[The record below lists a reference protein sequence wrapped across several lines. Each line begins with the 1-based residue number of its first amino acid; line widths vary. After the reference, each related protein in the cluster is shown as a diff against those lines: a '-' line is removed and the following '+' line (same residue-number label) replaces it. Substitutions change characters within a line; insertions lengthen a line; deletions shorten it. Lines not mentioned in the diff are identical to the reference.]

1 MKRQKRIICLCLILA
16 MVITILPSEV
26 KAQGKKTWGEAYE
39 EVLKQYNSDSKA
51 KLIYLNNDNI
61 PEVFVRTEDRKDI
74 LISYYKG
81 RVYENELHDQIDG
94 GFSYV
99 PKKSKISFT
108 VLGAHGYVEIV
119 AKLKKGQLNYIFV
132 GNVADDVMNGG
143 TYYAYVPTNKLFNAY
158 SNDSWSLDVKFKGV
172 SKSKYY
178 KQMTKAGAVLKGKK
192 LKDVATNDE
201 NGNHSQLSYL
211 DTVRHQI
218 KNLSGTNMDLNND
231 GKYENVRFIKKRDG
245 HHLSILI
252 NGKKVL
258 DKKGYYANAYL
269 KQYDFSNNT
278 YLCLKIMDEDDITRV
293 FSFYQYKDGKFNKI
307 YDLGKTF
314 LRDGYGRKDAVKLKV
329 KQEENHLLIE
339 SGWNTGITL
348 GFVKTKYNVNYNQ
361 GKFKRESPI
370 YDIVSYGSDKSVAP
384 PYLSLKRNIKL
395 YSSYDMKMQISD
407 IKKGEKIRFTNVYM
421 KGKDVFLKVMAE
433 SGVTGWFKVD
443 LNKKY
448 FSDKDLIIGG

>member
-39 EVLKQYNSDSKA
+39 EVLKQYSSDSKA
-51 KLIYLNNDNI
+51 KLIYLDNDNI
-61 PEVFVRTEDRKDI
+61 PEVYVDNGEVV
-74 LISYYKG
+74 LLSYYNGK
-81 RVYENELHDQIDG
+81 VYKNYRNDKVTLFEYI
-94 GFSYV
+94 
-99 PKKSKISFT
+99 PKQGKISFT
-108 VLGAHGYVEIV
+108 SVEKGVDTVV
-119 AKLKKGQLNYIFV
+119 AKLKKGKLKWIFLANCV
-132 GNVADDVMNGG
+132 
-143 TYYAYVPTNKLFNAY
+143 YEEYCAYVPKNKIQQKFSENKEWYEDLKYVSEKKFSEKYRAAAGN
-158 SNDSWSLDVKFKGV
+158 LLTKKVKTI
-172 SKSKYY
+172 SS
-178 KQMTKAGAVLKGKK
+178 
-192 LKDVATNDE
+192 DE
-201 NGNHSQLSYL
+201 LPYL

-252 NGKKVL
+252 NGKKVF

-339 SGWNTGITL
+339 SEWNTGITL

-370 YDIVSYGSDKSVAP
+370 YDIVSYGSDKSVAQ

>member
-16 MVITILPSEV
+16 MVITIFPGEV

-61 PEVFVRTEDRKDI
+61 PEVFVHTEDRDDI

-81 RVYENELHDQIDG
+81 RVYENELHEWVNQ

-108 VLGAHGYVEIV
+108 CVGAHGSDELV

-132 GNVADDVMNGG
+132 GNTDYGI
-143 TYYAYVPTNKLFNAY
+143 YYSYVPKSKLFKVCSSA
-158 SNDSWSLDVKFKGV
+158 SWRSDIKFKSV
-172 SKSKYY
+172 SASKYFN
-178 KQMTKAGAVLKGKK
+178 QMEKAGAILNEKK
-192 LKDVATNDE
+192 VKSVATHE
-201 NGNHSQLSYL
+201 EYGGHSQLSYL

-258 DKKGYYANAYL
+258 TKKGYYENAYL

-278 YLCLKIMDEDDITRV
+278 YLCLKIMDEDDITRF
-293 FSFYQYKDGKFNKI
+293 FSFYQYKDGKLNKI

-329 KQEENHLLIE
+329 KQEENRLLVE
-339 SGWNTGITL
+339 SEWNTGITL
-348 GFVKTKYNVNYNQ
+348 GFVKTKYNVIYNQ

-370 YDIVSYGSDKSVAP
+370 YDVVSYGSDKSVAQ

-395 YSSYDMKMQISD
+395 YSSYDMKMQIAD
-407 IKKGEKIRFTNVYM
+407 IKKGEKICFTNVYM
-421 KGKDVFLKVMAE
+421 KGKDVFLKAMTE
-433 SGVTGWFKVD
+433 SGVTGWLKVD

>member
-39 EVLKQYNSDSKA
+39 EVLKKYSSDTKA
-51 KLIYLNNDNI
+51 KLIYLDNDNI
-61 PEVFVRTEDRKDI
+61 PEVYVDNGEVV
-74 LISYYKG
+74 LLSYYKG
-81 RVYENELHDQIDG
+81 KVYKNYRNDMVDQ
-94 GFSYV
+94 FSYV
-99 PKKSKISFT
+99 PKQGKILFGAAGKGVDT
-108 VLGAHGYVEIV
+108 VI
-119 AKLKKGQLNYIFV
+119 AKLKKGRLKWIFFGNYV
-132 GNVADDVMNGG
+132 GEE
-143 TYYAYVPTNKLFNAY
+143 YYAYVPKNKIQQKFSGNKEWYENLKYVSEKKYNEKLSAAEGNLQSKKAKAFN
-158 SNDSWSLDVKFKGV
+158 S
-172 SKSKYY
+172 
-178 KQMTKAGAVLKGKK
+178 
-192 LKDVATNDE
+192 DE
-201 NGNHSQLSYL
+201 LPYL

-218 KNLSGTNMDLNND
+218 KELSGTNMDVNND
-231 GKYENVRFIKKRDG
+231 RKDENVRFIKKRDG

-252 NGKKVL
+252 NGKKVF

-339 SGWNTGITL
+339 SEWNTGITL

-370 YDIVSYGSDKSVAP
+370 YDIVSYGSDKSVAQ

-433 SGVTGWFKVD
+433 SGVIGWFKVD

>member
-39 EVLKQYNSDSKA
+39 EVLKKYSSDTKA
-51 KLIYLNNDNI
+51 KLIYLDNDNI
-61 PEVFVRTEDRKDI
+61 PEVYVDNGEVV
-74 LISYYKG
+74 LLSYYKG
-81 RVYENELHDQIDG
+81 KVYKNYRNDMVDQ
-94 GFSYV
+94 FSYV
-99 PKKSKISFT
+99 PKQGKILFGAAGKGVDT
-108 VLGAHGYVEIV
+108 VI
-119 AKLKKGQLNYIFV
+119 AKLKKGRLKWIFFGNYV
-132 GNVADDVMNGG
+132 GEE
-143 TYYAYVPTNKLFNAY
+143 YYAYVPKNKIQQKFSGNKEWYENLKYVSEKKYNEKLSAAEGNLQSKKAKAFN
-158 SNDSWSLDVKFKGV
+158 S
-172 SKSKYY
+172 
-178 KQMTKAGAVLKGKK
+178 
-192 LKDVATNDE
+192 DE
-201 NGNHSQLSYL
+201 LPYL

-218 KNLSGTNMDLNND
+218 KELSGTNMDVNND
-231 GKYENVRFIKKRDG
+231 RKYENVRFIKKRDG

-252 NGKKVL
+252 NGKKVF

-339 SGWNTGITL
+339 SEWNTGITL

-370 YDIVSYGSDKSVAP
+370 YDIVSYGSDKSVAQ

-433 SGVTGWFKVD
+433 SGVIGWFKVD

>member
-39 EVLKQYNSDSKA
+39 EVLKQYSSDSKA
-51 KLIYLNNDNI
+51 KLIYLDNDNI
-61 PEVFVRTEDRKDI
+61 PEVYVDNGEVV
-74 LISYYKG
+74 LLSYYNGK
-81 RVYENELHDQIDG
+81 VYKNYLNDIVTLLK
-94 GFSYV
+94 YV
-99 PKKSKISFT
+99 PKQGKISFT
-108 VLGAHGYVEIV
+108 SVGKGADVAV
-119 AKLKKGQLNYIFV
+119 AKLKKGKLKWIFL
-132 GNVADDVMNGG
+132 GHSLGED
-143 TYYAYVPTNKLFNAY
+143 YAYVPKNKIQQ
-158 SNDSWSLDVKFKGV
+158 KFSENIEWYGDLKSVSEKKFFEKLSAAEGS
-172 SKSKYY
+172 SKSKKVKSFDWY
-178 KQMTKAGAVLKGKK
+178 K
-192 LKDVATNDE
+192 
-201 NGNHSQLSYL
+201 LSYL

-231 GKYENVRFIKKRDG
+231 GKYENVRFIKKKDG

-278 YLCLKIMDEDDITRV
+278 YLCLKIMDEDDITRF
-293 FSFYQYKDGKFNKI
+293 FSFYQYKDGKLNKI

-314 LRDGYGRKDAVKLKV
+314 LRDGYGGKDAVKLKV

-339 SGWNTGITL
+339 SEWNTGITL

-370 YDIVSYGSDKSVAP
+370 YDIVSYGSDKSVAQ

-395 YSSYDMKMQISD
+395 YSSYDMKMQIAD

-421 KGKDVFLKVMAE
+421 KGKDVFLKAMTE